1 MPAIEAWIAEAKL
14 ATGDFVMA
22 TSSYYFTFIGKN
34 DQLNTYTQ
42 GYQYASSIATLNNGG
57 FFSIYE
63 GYYVPF
69 NTADSYSYV
78 LGRVLDARGVPTAS
92 GEFAAANYG
101 PGQSALDAQAATLT
115 NGNVVVASTSSSSST
130 SAVSFG
136 IYSSTGSLIS
146 SGTAGTGINFNADV
160 ARLTDGGF
168 VISYDHQYSST
179 DLDSY
184 ATIFNAD
191 GTVRANL
198 ILNAET
204 QYSNQSAVAGLS
216 NGGFV
221 VSYARETAVGSGSYQ
236 LGFQIYNANGGLV
249 RGETIGDA
257 SGTSNVPGGAVGLR
271 DGGFA
276 VVYRDNGWAGNDDVS
291 LGIWNADGSLRTIVQ
306 ANAPMNTAGYQYGA
320 TVAQLDNGFIAVG
333 WTNGTSGNT
342 DYSIWTPGG
351 AVVTSGV
358 WRGTSRNI
366 DFAAAANGVLSGIV
380 TDTIG
385 DGDAYS
391 VASNTLALTRN
402 SQGNANAEAV
412 TGDSLRDYMMGYDG
426 NDTLLGLG
434 ADDTL
439 DGGAG
444 RDSVDGGIGNDLIYG
459 SAGADTLIG
468 GAGIDTLSYLSS
480 VAAVTLDLATPGAN
494 TGDAAGDLVSG
505 FELVQGTSYNDRLS
519 GDAAANNI
527 DGADGNDLLFGRA
540 GADSLT
546 GGYGNDTLDG
556 GADNDR
562 LDGGSND
569 DLLIG
574 GLGAD
579 SLIGKDGVDTASYAG
594 AAAAVTANL
603 LAPAGN
609 TGEAAGD
616 TYSGVEGLI
625 GSRFNDRLTGNTA
638 ANRLEGGLGNDTLD
652 GGAANDTLIGGEGAD
667 WLTASAGYDLLTGGA
682 AGDRFVFT
690 SVSPQ
695 FDTIS
700 DFDRLQG
707 DRIVLASAAFGGLT
721 GLTAGTSFIAKGA
734 PMATQSGPTVLYDTG
749 TGLLSYD
756 ADGTGAGAATRI
768 ATLTGAPT
776 VLASSFVFV

>member
-1 MPAIEAWIAEAKL
+1 MG
-14 ATGDFVMA
+14 TTF
-22 TSSYYFTFIGKN
+22 YYWSNFHGTRTFN
-34 DQLNTYTQ
+34 RYTYSD
-42 GYQYASSIATLNNGG
+42 QYADAVTALNNGG
-57 FFSIYE
+57 FFTAYD
-63 GYYVPF
+63 GYYSPQ
-69 NTADSYSYV
+69 SYNYI
-78 LGRVLDARGVPTAS
+78 LGRVLDGNGDAIGTDEVAVS
-92 GEFAAANYG
+92 AYG
-101 PGQSALDAQAATLT
+101 PDGSTRNAELATLR
-115 NGNVVVASTSSSSST
+115 NGNVVSTYTVTSGASTPIGFRIF
-130 SAVSFG
+130 APD
-136 IYSSTGSLIS
+136 GSLLGE
-146 SGTAGTGINFNADV
+146 GTTATGTNYSPDV
-160 ARLTDGGF
+160 AALATGGF
-168 VISYDHQYSST
+168 VITYDHLFSST
-179 DLDSY
+179 DIDTY

-191 GTVRANL
+191 GSVKASLVVDSGTYD
-198 ILNAET
+198 T
-204 QYSNQSAVAGLS
+204 SQSAVATLK
-216 NGGFV
+216 NGNFV
-221 VSYARETAVGSGSYQ
+221 VSYSRERQDGSGAND
-236 LGFQIYNANGGLV
+236 LVFQIFDANGGRV
-249 RGETIGDA
+249 RSATLADGFGSA
-257 SGTSNVPGGAVGLR
+257 KVPGEMIGLQ

-276 VVYRDNGWAGNDDVS
+276 IVYFDDGWAGRPAEVT
-291 LGIWNADGSLRTIVQ
+291 LGIWNADGSQRTLQ
-306 ANAPMNTAGYQYGA
+306 RAAQPL
-320 TVAQLDNGFIAVG
+320 TVEGQRNDPTIAQLENGFLAVG
-333 WTNGTSGNT
+333 WSNITTGNT
-342 DYSIWTPGG
+342 EFSIWTPDGN
-351 AVVTSGV
+351 AVYSGIFTE
-358 WRGTSRNI
+358 GSRNLN
-366 DFAAAANGVLSGIV
+366 FAASANGVLSGLF
-380 TDTIG
+380 TDTYGATDG
-385 DGDAYS
+385 DGTGVGSY
-391 VASNTLALTRN
+391 NRTLTRFTGGDATA
-402 SQGNANAEAV
+402 SLL
-412 TGDSLRDYMMGYDG
+412 TGDNLRDTMSGSDG

-434 ADDTL
+434 GDDSL
-439 DGGAG
+439 SGNGGRDSIDGGAG
-444 RDSVDGGIGNDLIYG
+444 DDLIYG
-459 SAGADTLIG
+459 GAGADTLIG

-776 VLASSFVFV
+776 LLASSFVFV